1 MFKNKKAQA
10 WFYVGSL
17 TLMLIFLNILGNAF
31 FWKWDLTEDK
41 RFTITSSTKQLLQ
54 DLDEVV
60 YVRVLLEGEF
70 PAGFKRLQKATRE
83 MLDDFRS
90 WSGYI
95 EYEFEDPSAPANVE
109 EINERRKQLEEI
121 GVRPTLFRLRD
132 VEGVEEKL
140 IYPYAIF
147 YYKGR
152 SLPVNLLEEQRGQ
165 DQEIVLNNSIS
176 LLEYKFAN
184 AIVKLRRPNKAIIAY
199 TNGHGELDELATKDL
214 TAALRTYYDVGR
226 FTMDSTYAIPKEIS
240 LLIVAKPTG
249 PFSEKDKFKL
259 DQYVMNGGKVIF
271 LLDRLAINLDS
282 LAGRKG
288 FIPPEYELNLD
299 DLLFKYGVRLQ
310 PSLVQDLQCSKIPQV
325 VGVQGE
331 KPQIELFKW
340 PYHPVSVPRDEHLIV
355 KGVDGVNFFFA
366 NRLDTIRTKTPVEK
380 TILLTSSKYSKE
392 QFSPAYVSFEM
403 LHYPQDPE
411 KFKMSNIPLAVLLEG
426 EFPSLYEHRLSER
439 MEAGLQELG
448 LEFKARSV
456 PNRMLV
462 VSDGDIAYNF
472 IVNRE
477 AKTTT
482 PLGFNRYEQRM
493 YANKDFLLNSIEYL
507 LDEVGVMEAR
517 GKEVKLRLLD
527 QVRAMREQ
535 SYWQLFNI
543 LLPLL
548 FLTLFGLTYHY
559 VRKRKYARGATQT

>member
-1 MFKNKKAQA
+1 MLKSKKAQA
-10 WFYVGSL
+10 WFYTVSL
-17 TLMLIFLNILGNAF
+17 FLILLFLNILGNAF
-31 FWKWDLTEDK
+31 FFKWDLTEDK
-41 RFTITSSTKQLLQ
+41 RFTITSSTRKLLK

-60 YVRVLLEGEF
+60 YVKVLLEGEF

-90 WSGYI
+90 WSGYV
-95 EYEFEDPSAPANVE
+95 EYEFENPTPADVSTKE
-109 EINERRKQLEEI
+109 LNERRKQLEEI
-121 GVRPTLFRLRD
+121 GVRPVLFRLQG

-152 SLPVNLLEEQRGQ
+152 SLPVNLLEEQRSQ
-165 DQEIVLNNSIS
+165 DQEVVLNNSIS

-184 AIVKLRRPNKAIIAY
+184 AIVKLKRPNKALIAY
-199 TNGHGELDELATKDL
+199 TTGHGELDELQTKDL
-214 TAALRTYYDVGR
+214 TGALRTYYDVGR

-240 LLIVAKPTG
+240 LLIVAKPTK

-271 LLDRLAINLDS
+271 LLDRLAISLDS
-282 LAGRKG
+282 LAGREG
-288 FIPPEYELNLD
+288 FVPPEYDLNLD
-299 DLLFKYGVRLQ
+299 DLLFKYGARLQ

-325 VGVQGE
+325 VGVQGG

-340 PYHPVSVPRDEHLIV
+340 PYHIVSVPRTEHLIV

-366 NRLDTIRTKTPVEK
+366 NRLDTIRTKTPVRK
-380 TILLTSSKYSKE
+380 TILLSSSKYSKE
-392 QFSPAYVSFEM
+392 QFSPAYVTFQM
-403 LHYPQDPE
+403 LHYPLDPQ
-411 KFKMSNIPLAVLLEG
+411 KFKESNIPLAVLLEG
-426 EFPSLYEHRLSER
+426 EFPSLYENRLSES
-439 MEAGLQELG
+439 MQAGLDEIG
-448 LEFKARSV
+448 MEFKTRSV

-462 VSDGDIAYNF
+462 VADGDVAYNF
-472 IVNRE
+472 IVDRQ
-477 AKTTT
+477 AGTST

-527 QVRAMREQ
+527 QVRARKEQ
-535 SYWQLFNI
+535 TYWQVFNI
-543 LLPLL
+543 LLPLIFLLL
-548 FLTLFGLTYHY
+548 FALLYHY
-559 VRKRKYARGATQT
+559 LRKRKYAF